1 MPVDQLQVIG
11 FCTFFLFL
19 LYNTFQQQRLR
30 MLSGA
35 VQLRHMQTRLLNRE
49 LQRRYKRSQRRQ
61 QQQPRARV
69 HWTLPRQSES
79 WFDIHYYD
87 HTRPEE
93 FFKSKLRL
101 GKRTFQMLLNDL
113 IPKLTRQDTPF
124 RRCIPPEKI
133 LALGLFRLA
142 QGETYLTI
150 GPDFNVGKSTVV
162 EAVQDVVEALYEL
175 RDSYIKFP
183 STEEEISST
192 VDTFKKLSSLPNLAG
207 AIDSIHIRL
216 KRAPKGSSDYLSSYN
231 QHDFVVQGVTN
242 GMGLFMD
249 VAPGFPGSMRDS
261 NVLQNSTL
269 YRRIEAGK
277 VLSGP
282 VVRVRGTDIRPYL
295 VGGNTFPLA
304 PWLQKPFQETESLEE
319 KALYNGALS
328 SARLSVKTAFK
339 MLKSRWG
346 VLRRR
351 LDCRMEFVCKT
362 VVACAVLHNLCIL
375 AGDNWV
381 YDEQGEGLTEE
392 GVEDNNNDIIGNGE
406 VVRQALLDYISSS
419 SLKANEH

>member
-1 MPVDQLQVIG
+1 MPVEQLQVVG

-19 LYNTFQQQRLR
+19 LFNTFQLQRLR

-35 VQLRHMQTRLLNRE
+35 VQLRHMQTRLLSRE
-49 LQRRYKRSQRRQ
+49 LQRRRNRSQRRQ
-61 QQQPRARV
+61 QQRARARV

-79 WFDIHYYD
+79 WFDAHYYD
-87 HTRPEE
+87 NSRPEE
-93 FFKSKLRL
+93 FFKNKLRL
-101 GKRTFQMLLNDL
+101 GKRTFKMLLNDL
-113 IPKLTRQDTPF
+113 LPKLTRQDTPF

-192 VDTFKKLSSLPNLAG
+192 TDTFKELSNLPNMVG

-216 KRAPKGSSDYLSSYN
+216 KRAPEGRSDYLSRYN
-231 QHDFVVQGVTN
+231 QHDFVVQAVTN
-242 GMGLFMD
+242 GKSLFLD
-249 VAPGFPGSMRDS
+249 VAPGFPGSMRDTT
-261 NVLQNSTL
+261 VLQNSAL
-269 YRRIEAGK
+269 YRRIESGE

-282 VVRVRGTDIRPYL
+282 VVRVSDTEVCPYL
-295 VGGNTFPLA
+295 VGGSNFPLA
-304 PWLQKPFQETESLEE
+304 PWLQKPFEETEEFGE
-319 KALYNGALS
+319 KARYNMAVS
-328 SARLSVKTAFK
+328 SARFSVKRALA

-362 VVACAVLHNLCIL
+362 VVACAVLHNFCIL
-375 AGDNWV
+375 AGDSWV
-381 YDEQGEGLTEE
+381 CDEQREGLPEE
-392 GVEDNNNDIIGNGE
+392 GVEDSSNDTIGNGE
-406 VVRQALLDYISSS
+406 VIRQALMNCISSI
-419 SLKANEH
+419 KEH